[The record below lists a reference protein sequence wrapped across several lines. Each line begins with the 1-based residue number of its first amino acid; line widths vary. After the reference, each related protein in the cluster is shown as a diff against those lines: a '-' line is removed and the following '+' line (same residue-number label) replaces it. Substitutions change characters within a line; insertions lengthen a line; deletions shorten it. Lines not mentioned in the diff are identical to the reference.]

1 MKKYTIKDNLGNK
14 KTIYAEDVAHAM
26 KFADETYNSEYS
38 IQQFKSYVSNIIKD
52 LYGIEYNSNKVR
64 AISELDSYV
73 SQVIDDFK
81 ADIKNSNLDKR
92 KTVQYYMQYVNALY
106 KELTN
111 VKNVQNIDG
120 QSLKKIDDI
129 HAKMAR
135 SIHDSKLEDVAHAM
149 KFADETYNSEY
160 SIQQFKS
167 YVSNI
172 IKDLYGIEYN
182 SNKVRAISELDS
194 YVSQVI
200 DDFKADIKNSNLDK
214 RKTVQYYMQY
224 VNALYKELTNV
235 KNVQNIDGQSL
246 KKIDDIH
253 AKMARSIHDSK
264 LKDVSLTNGDWFTLR
279 NDYNATIYKIIS
291 VSHDVYVT
299 DVYSVE
305 ADFGAKKSFIRKIGS
320 KSFYTSNIKGRDNI
334 TTLAVKFNSAEE
346 AMNWLKRQNRLTSN
360 LFKQHDSKLKDE
372 ASLAT
377 TLNALVNDEKAAID
391 AYDVAIK
398 NLEGK
403 IDEDAKQVL
412 INIRDDERRHIEN
425 LYAILNGQ
433 VTEKNLEDSKT
444 ANEAER

>member
-26 KFADETYNSEYS
+26 QFADETYNPEYL

-52 LYGIEYNSNKVR
+52 LYGNQYNVDTVR
-64 AISELDSYV
+64 AISKLDSYV

-106 KELTN
+106 RELTDVKN
-111 VKNVQNIDG
+111 VKNING

-129 HAKMAR
+129 YEKMAR
-135 SIHDSKLEDVAHAM
+135 SIHDSKLEDV
-149 KFADETYNSEY
+149 
-160 SIQQFKS
+160 
-167 YVSNI
+167 
-172 IKDLYGIEYN
+172 
-182 SNKVRAISELDS
+182 
-194 YVSQVI
+194 
-200 DDFKADIKNSNLDK
+200 
-214 RKTVQYYMQY
+214 
-224 VNALYKELTNV
+224 
-235 KNVQNIDGQSL
+235 
-246 KKIDDIH
+246 
-253 AKMARSIHDSK
+253 
-264 LKDVSLTNGDWFTLR
+264 SLTNGDWFTLR
-279 NDYNATIYKIIS
+279 NEKDATIYKIVS
-291 VSHDVYVT
+291 VSHDSYVT
-299 DVYSVE
+299 DVYRVE
-305 ADFGAKKSFIRKIGS
+305 VDFDAKKSFIRKVGS
-320 KSFYTSNIKGRDNI
+320 KSFHTSNIKGRDDI

-360 LFKQHDSKLKDE
+360 LFKQHDSKLEDAVSLIKGDWFTLRKHNDVVYKVVDDQRKPINGFSGSMIVETYRITFTNDYEDYTIKKIGNESFRPDKWSSPDIVKFNSAEEAINWLRRQLRLKKHEFDSKLEDE

-377 TLNALVNDEKAAID
+377 TINALVNDEKAAID

-403 IDEDAKQVL
+403 INEAEKQVL

>member
-14 KTIYAEDVAHAM
+14 KTVYAENVAHAM
-26 KFADETYNSEYS
+26 KFVDETYNSEYS
-38 IQQFKSYVSNIIKD
+38 IQQFKSYVSNIIKH

-92 KTVQYYMQYVNALY
+92 KTVQYYMQYVDALY

-135 SIHDSKLEDVAHAM
+135 SIHDSKLEDA
-149 KFADETYNSEY
+149 
-160 SIQQFKS
+160 
-167 YVSNI
+167 
-172 IKDLYGIEYN
+172 
-182 SNKVRAISELDS
+182 
-194 YVSQVI
+194 
-200 DDFKADIKNSNLDK
+200 
-214 RKTVQYYMQY
+214 
-224 VNALYKELTNV
+224 
-235 KNVQNIDGQSL
+235 
-246 KKIDDIH
+246 
-253 AKMARSIHDSK
+253 
-264 LKDVSLTNGDWFTLR
+264 VSLIKGDWFTLR
-279 NDYNATIYKIIS
+279 RHNDVVYKVVDDQRKPINGFSGSMIVETYRIVFTNDYEDYTI
-291 VSHDVYVT
+291 
-299 DVYSVE
+299 
-305 ADFGAKKSFIRKIGS
+305 KKVGNESFRPDKWSSPDI
-320 KSFYTSNIKGRDNI
+320 
-334 TTLAVKFNSAEE
+334 VKFNSAEE
-346 AMNWLKRQNRLTSN
+346 AVNWLRRQLH
-360 LFKQHDSKLKDE
+360 LKKHEFDSKVKDE

-377 TLNALVNDEKAAID
+377 TLNALINDEKAAID

-403 IDEDAKQVL
+403 IDDTARQVL

>member
-14 KTIYAEDVAHAM
+14 KTIYAENVTHAM
-26 KFADETYNSEYS
+26 KF
-38 IQQFKSYVSNIIKD
+38 V
-52 LYGIEYNSNKVR
+52 
-64 AISELDSYV
+64 
-73 SQVIDDFK
+73 
-81 ADIKNSNLDKR
+81 
-92 KTVQYYMQYVNALY
+92 
-106 KELTN
+106 
-111 VKNVQNIDG
+111 
-120 QSLKKIDDI
+120 
-129 HAKMAR
+129 
-135 SIHDSKLEDVAHAM
+135 
-149 KFADETYNSEY
+149 
-160 SIQQFKS
+160 
-167 YVSNI
+167 
-172 IKDLYGIEYN
+172 
-182 SNKVRAISELDS
+182 
-194 YVSQVI
+194 
-200 DDFKADIKNSNLDK
+200 
-214 RKTVQYYMQY
+214 
-224 VNALYKELTNV
+224 
-235 KNVQNIDGQSL
+235 
-246 KKIDDIH
+246 
-253 AKMARSIHDSK
+253 DSK

-305 ADFGAKKSFIRKIGS
+305 VDFDAKKSFIRKVGS
-320 KSFYTSNIKGRDNI
+320 KSFYTSNIKGRDDI

-360 LFKQHDSKLKDE
+360 LFKQHDSELKDAVSLIKGDWFTLRKHNDVVYKVVDDQRKPINGFSGSMIVEAYRIVFTNDYEDYTIKKVGNESFRPDKWSSPDIVKFNSAEEAVNWLRRQLHLKKHEFDSKVKDEAYYKSAKTGVEVVWKDGSYRLRKDGKYSDWSTSDLSNAKFIADRPRAMLTFKWLNDSIHDE

-377 TLNALVNDEKAAID
+377 TLNALIDDEKAAAD

-403 IDEDAKQVL
+403 IDDTARQVL